1 MFLNVTN
8 CTFGYTY
15 SRETAKHTALQ
26 AIQKEFSL
34 FGRSWESTFVTTRE
48 GGSSSSE
55 ECFATLDNAT
65 CTRNIHEP

>member
-1 MFLNVTN
+1 MLITVKKMREKKVPICNISLLSVTN

-34 FGRSWESTFVTTRE
+34 FGRS
-48 GGSSSSE
+48 
-55 ECFATLDNAT
+55 
-65 CTRNIHEP
+65 